1 MSHPIHPVILSGGAG
16 TRLWPLSRE
25 LKPKQFLPLNSE
37 HSILQETIRRVGA
50 PARFAPP
57 VLVVSEAHRF
67 LVAEQLREIN
77 VAAAEI
83 VLEPVARSTAPAIA
97 AAALLLVERDP
108 DAVLLVLPSDHVV
121 RDQVAF
127 QAAIDKA
134 AAAAQKGRLVTFG
147 IAPDGPRTGFGYI
160 KLGDPIA
167 GMLGVYTISR
177 FVEKPQADAAKAMLT
192 EGDWSWNSGMFCF
205 GARRYLDELGRLHP
219 GMLAA
224 VRDSVEKRVRDLD
237 FIRLDKP
244 AFARARDLSID
255 YAVMEKTADA
265 AVVPADIGWS
275 DLGSWDAMWESA
287 PHDATGNALVGNTM
301 VQDVTGSYVR
311 SEGMLVAVL
320 GLKDVVVVGTKDAV
334 LVADRSKVERVKDIV
349 GRIKAAGGDEH
360 RSHRELHRPWG
371 SYETIDLG
379 ERFQV
384 KRLVVKPGAKLSM
397 QMHHHRA
404 EHWVVVKG
412 TAKVT
417 RGDDTFLLRENE
429 STYIPLGVKHRL
441 ENPGMLPLHLIEVQS
456 GAYLGEDDIV
466 RFDDQY
472 GRGEKG

>member
-1 MSHPIHPVILSGGAG
+1 MSQLIHPVILSGGAG

-25 LKPKQFLPLNSE
+25 LKPKQFLPLNS
-37 HSILQETIRRVGA
+37 SRSLLQDTVERVGA

-67 LVAEQLREIN
+67 LVAEQLREIA

-83 VLEPVARSTAPAIA
+83 ILEPVARSTAPAIA
-97 AAALLLVERDP
+97 AAALMVLERDP

-121 RDQVAF
+121 RDHVAYH
-127 QAAIDKA
+127 AAIDKA
-134 AAAAQKGRLVTFG
+134 ASAARKGRLVTFG

-160 KLGDPIA
+160 KLGDPLD
-167 GMLGVYTISR
+167 GLPGVYTIRR
-177 FVEKPQADAAKAMLT
+177 FVEKPALAAAKAMLS

-205 GARRYLDELGRLHP
+205 SARRYLDELGRLQP
-219 GMLAA
+219 GMLEA
-224 VRDSVEKRVRDLD
+224 VSDSVAKRVRDLD
-237 FIRLDKP
+237 FVRLDKP
-244 AFARARDLSID
+244 AFARARELSID
-255 YAVMEKTADA
+255 YAVMEKTGAA

-275 DLGSWDAMWESA
+275 DLGSWDAMWEA
-287 PHDATGNALVGNTM
+287 AGRDADGNALVGNAM
-301 VQDVTGSYVR
+301 VQGVAGSYVR
-311 SEGMLVAVL
+311 SDGMLVAVL
-320 GLKDVVVVGTKDAV
+320 GLKDVVVVATKDAV
-334 LVADRSKVERVKDIV
+334 LVADRAKVEGVKDLV
-349 GRIKAAGGDEH
+349 ARIKAAGRDEH

-371 SYETIDLG
+371 SYETIDAG

-417 RGDDTFLLRENE
+417 RGEESFLLHENE
-429 STYIPLGVKHRL
+429 STFIPLGVKHRL
-441 ENPGMLPLHLIEVQS
+441 ENPGMLPLHLVEVQS
-456 GAYLGEDDIV
+456 GPYLGEDDIV

-472 GRGEKG
+472 GRAEKG